1 MQCPKGPALSLPKKR
16 ILQSTEDNAL
26 RRHYEPVQ
34 VAIVVRESAAHGN
47 LPLPWFYR
55 SHPGLQAA
63 VWSILLLGMLALW
76 LMSYAAAGI
85 VLLLAALA
93 LPWQPK
99 RPTDKAA
106 SD

>member
-1 MQCPKGPALSLPKKR
+1 M
-16 ILQSTEDNAL
+16 
-26 RRHYEPVQ
+26 
-34 VAIVVRESAAHGN
+34 
-47 LPLPWFYR
+47 PWFHWP
-55 SHPGLQAA
+55 HPGLQAA
-63 VWSILLLGMLALW
+63 VWSILLLGTLALW
-76 LMSYAAAGI
+76 LMSYATAAF

>member
-1 MQCPKGPALSLPKKR
+1 MQCL
-16 ILQSTEDNAL
+16 
-26 RRHYEPVQ
+26 
-34 VAIVVRESAAHGN
+34 AAHRGYR
-47 LPLPWFYR
+47 LPLPWFHWP
-55 SHPGLQAA
+55 HPGLQAA
-63 VWSILLLGMLALW
+63 VWSILLLGTLALW
-76 LMSYAAAGI
+76 LMSYATAAF